1 MTKGTVK
8 WFDATKGFG
17 FIQPENGEKDVF
29 VHKSALEA
37 ARKYGL
43 ADGQDVAFSIE
54 KDGNGRNFVANMTL
68 A

>member
-1 MTKGTVK
+1 MTKGIVR

-17 FIQPENGEKDVF
+17 FIQPTDSDKDVF

-37 ARKYGL
+37 ARINGL
-43 ADGQDVAFSIE
+43 ADGQDVTFDIE
-54 KDGNGRNFVANMTL
+54 TDGEGRQFVANMAL

>member
-8 WFDATKGFG
+8 WFDSTKGFG
-17 FIQPENGEKDVF
+17 FIQPEDGEKDVF

-37 ARKYGL
+37 ARIDGL
-43 ADGQDVAFSIE
+43 ADGQDVAFDIE
-54 KDGNGRNFVANMTL
+54 TDGDGRRFVANMTL